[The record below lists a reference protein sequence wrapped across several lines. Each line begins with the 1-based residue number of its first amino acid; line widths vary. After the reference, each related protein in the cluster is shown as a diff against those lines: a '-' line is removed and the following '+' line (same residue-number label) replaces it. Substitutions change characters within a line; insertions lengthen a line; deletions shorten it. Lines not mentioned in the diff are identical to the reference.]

1 MSSTVPVT
9 NYSSQQEEFGWIVE
23 NWRCS
28 PQYARFNLSNST
40 DEKIRSP
47 VVLSKGQ
54 FRWQWEIHLHKKQ
67 SVGNPPAKENTE
79 ELNTSKGKP
88 KYVVEDEVT
97 FRCIS
102 IKWPYFFK
110 VLRVEGTWFVKRR
123 SNDSNSRTKTARE
136 RTSIFVDPVN
146 VQMQHSCPM
155 VTVMKIDYSFLSGYV
170 FKSPSIKISAVPD
183 KLEFS
188 ANFNISGWESTTIP
202 CACAEEQLLNF
213 SLLTEFHDV
222 TVLVEGEE
230 FPAHKAVLAAR
241 SPVLKSM
248 LSADMLE
255 KKENRI
261 VMTDVS
267 ASAWRQFQ
275 KFLYSNCTGMPSDW
289 DFAFLVEML
298 MLSDKYQ
305 INSLNKIVEEA
316 IVSRMNYENVFEI
329 IEGVEKYNLSRV
341 MQTASNIILKNW
353 DAIKA
358 DEKFAALLA
367 LDSDIAKALML
378 KLRPEQPF

>member
-1 MSSTVPVT
+1 MSRIVPVT
-9 NYSSQQEEFGWIVE
+9 KYPSQQEKFGWNVE

-28 PQYARFNLSNST
+28 PEYARFNLPDTT
-40 DEKIRSP
+40 DAKILSP
-47 VVLSKGQ
+47 VILSEGQ
-54 FRWQWEIHLHKKQ
+54 FQWQWEIHLQKKQ
-67 SVGNPPAKENTE
+67 SVANPAANKNTE
-79 ELNTSKGKP
+79 QLNTSKGKP

-102 IKWPYFFK
+102 LKWPYFFK
-110 VLRVEGTWFVKRR
+110 VLRVEGTWFVKGK
-123 SNDSNSRTKTARE
+123 SNDSFSRTKTAIKPA
-136 RTSIFVDPVN
+136 SLYVYPVIN
-146 VQMQHSCPM
+146 VQNSCPM
-155 VTVMKIDYSFLSGYV
+155 VTDMKIDCSFLSGYV
-170 FKSPSIKISAVPD
+170 FKSPSIKVSAVPD

-188 ANFNISGWESTTIP
+188 ANFNISGWESTTAP

-222 TVLVEGEE
+222 TVLVEGKE
-230 FPAHKAVLAAR
+230 FHAHKAVLAAR

-255 KKENRI
+255 KKKSRI

-275 KFLYSNCTGMPSDW
+275 NFLYSNSTDMTTDW
-289 DFAFLVEML
+289 DFAFLEEML

-305 INSLNKIVEEA
+305 INSLKKIVEEA
-316 IVSRMNYENVFEI
+316 IVCRMNYENVFEI
-329 IEGVEKYNLSRV
+329 IEVVEKYNLSRV

-358 DEKFAALLA
+358 DQKFAALLSLNSA
-367 LDSDIAKALML
+367 IAKVLML